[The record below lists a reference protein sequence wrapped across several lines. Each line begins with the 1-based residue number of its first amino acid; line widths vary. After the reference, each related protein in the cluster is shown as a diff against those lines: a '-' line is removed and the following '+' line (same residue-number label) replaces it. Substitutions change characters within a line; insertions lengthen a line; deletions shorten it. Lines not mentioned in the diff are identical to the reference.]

1 MKYEVKEKFTFADS
15 VKYGVTPDNWLPLT
29 MHVGFEVSEGE
40 TTIGFVGVSKPMQ
53 FDLRPLIWFAP
64 TEALRPIHWRGLK
77 KLLPQL
83 KAYVPD
89 AIAFIEVEKKK
100 TVKFA
105 QALGLAPIE
114 KSGKVRTFSWQ

>member
-29 MHVGFEVSEGE
+29 MHVGFEVIEGE

-64 TEALRPIHWRGLK
+64 TEA
-77 KLLPQL
+77 
-83 KAYVPD
+83 
-89 AIAFIEVEKKK
+89 
-100 TVKFA
+100 
-105 QALGLAPIE
+105 
-114 KSGKVRTFSWQ
+114 